1 MEKFVLSG
9 IKNDLLEAGKD
20 EGCITFQH
28 LNELLPEQIKDPG
41 AIEEL
46 FDFLGENNIEIVTQ
60 EESGK
65 RRTLSGEEWTGK
77 KAGEDETLPD
87 ALPDNEEHESEETTT
102 TYLREMGQFDL
113 LTPEEEAKYSK
124 TIREGFDAIIA
135 AIREDTSGVNE
146 IRMLVDRIDLWHRRD
161 PTLKPKKQ
169 QLNYM
174 RHCVLIATRNYPDI
188 RELFE
193 LNTKIEAYNRSVE
206 VAKDAMIR
214 ANLRLVVSIAKR
226 YMHQG
231 LTLAD
236 LIQEGNLGLMR
247 AVFRFDY
254 KKGNKFSTYASWWI
268 RQAITRAILDKTR
281 TIRLPVHFLELRSQF
296 FKAFYSLLKEL
307 GREPTPVEISK
318 MTDLPMDKILAIL
331 EASREPISLETPV
344 GDDDSTLGDFL
355 ENQESESP
363 YDAVQNRELAH
374 RVTEVLSTLLACA
387 AKHGLAEVSPMVCAL
402 DQPDRLAFPLRR
414 GLVWRRNV
422 DELRTAGP
430 GQDLLPGIASLFNG
444 ALFSAKA
451 IEAVGVPDIRL
462 FVRGDEVD
470 VHRRLVRSGLP
481 FGTCLDTVYL
491 HPYGSDEFKPIL
503 GGRMHTQYPDDPT
516 KRFFTYRNRG
526 YLLAQP
532 GLRKL
537 LPQEWLRFGWYFLV
551 TRRDPA
557 GLREWIRLRRMG
569 RRERFSRSQPLTGG
583 PS

>member
-1 MEKFVLSG
+1 M
-9 IKNDLLEAGKD
+9 
-20 EGCITFQH
+20 
-28 LNELLPEQIKDPG
+28 LPDNINSPG
-41 AIEEL
+41 AMEEL

-65 RRTLSGEEWTGK
+65 KKTLSGENWTGK
-77 KAGEDETLPD
+77 KKPEADADTE
-87 ALPDNEEHESEETTT
+87 ALPDSDEHESEETTT

-124 TIREGFDAIIA
+124 TIREGFNAIIA
-135 AIREDTSGVNE
+135 AIREEKTDTRE
-146 IRMLVDRIDLWHRRD
+146 IKMLVDRIDLWERRD

-174 RHCVLIATRNYPDI
+174 RQSVHNATRKFPDH
-188 RELFE
+188 RNLFD
-193 LNTKIEAYNRSVE
+193 LNTKIEAYLRSIE

-254 KKGNKFSTYASWWI
+254 NKGNKFSTYASWWI

-307 GREPTPVEISK
+307 GREPTPIEISR
-318 MTDLPMDKILAIL
+318 MTDLPMNKILAIL

-363 YDAVQNRELAH
+363 YDTVENRELSL
-374 RVTEVLSTLLACA
+374 RVTEVLSSLT
-387 AKHGLAEVSPMVCAL
+387 
-402 DQPDRLAFPLRR
+402 DR
-414 GLVWRRNV
+414 
-422 DELRTAGP
+422 EEK
-430 GQDLLPGIASLFNG
+430 I
-444 ALFSAKA
+444 
-451 IEAVGVPDIRL
+451 IR
-462 FVRGDEVD
+462 
-470 VHRRLVRSGLP
+470 
-481 FGTCLDTVYL
+481 
-491 HPYGSDEFKPIL
+491 
-503 GGRMHTQYPDDPT
+503 
-516 KRFFTYRNRG
+516 
-526 YLLAQP
+526 
-532 GLRKL
+532 
-537 LPQEWLRFGWYFLV
+537 LRFGIGENAEYTLEEIGKRFNVSRERIRQIEKKALNRLRHSSRREKLRYFL
-551 TRRDPA
+551 D
-557 GLREWIRLRRMG
+557 
-569 RRERFSRSQPLTGG
+569 
-583 PS
+583 

>member
-1 MEKFVLSG
+1 MLAG
-9 IKNDLLEAGKD
+9 IKNDLLEASKD

-28 LNELLPEQIKDPG
+28 LNELLPEKINDPG

-60 EESGK
+60 EDSGK
-65 RRTLSGEEWTGK
+65 RKTLSGEEWTGK
-77 KAGEDETLPD
+77 KTPEEATTEVLPD
-87 ALPDNEEHESEETTT
+87 SEEHESEETTT

-124 TIREGFDAIIA
+124 TIREGFDAIIE
-135 AIREDTSGVNE
+135 AIRTDESGTRE
-146 IRMLVDRIDLWHRRD
+146 ISMLVERIDLWQRRD

-174 RHCVLIATRNYPDI
+174 RHCVNIASRNHPDT
-188 RELFE
+188 RELFT
-193 LNTKIEAYNRSVE
+193 LNTKLEAYNRSIE
-206 VAKDAMIR
+206 VAKDCMIR

-374 RVTEVLSTLLACA
+374 RVTEVLSTLTEREE
-387 AKHGLAEVSPMVCAL
+387 K
-402 DQPDRLAFPLRR
+402 
-414 GLVWRRNV
+414 
-422 DELRTAGP
+422 
-430 GQDLLPGIASLFNG
+430 I
-444 ALFSAKA
+444 
-451 IEAVGVPDIRL
+451 IR
-462 FVRGDEVD
+462 
-470 VHRRLVRSGLP
+470 
-481 FGTCLDTVYL
+481 
-491 HPYGSDEFKPIL
+491 
-503 GGRMHTQYPDDPT
+503 
-516 KRFFTYRNRG
+516 
-526 YLLAQP
+526 
-532 GLRKL
+532 
-537 LPQEWLRFGWYFLV
+537 LRFGIGEKAEYTLEEIGKRFNVSRERIRQIEKKALNRLRHSSRRDKLRYFL
-551 TRRDPA
+551 D
-557 GLREWIRLRRMG
+557 
-569 RRERFSRSQPLTGG
+569 
-583 PS
+583 

>member
-1 MEKFVLSG
+1 MLSS
-9 IKNDLLEAGKD
+9 IKNDLLKAGRS

-28 LNELLPEQIKDPG
+28 LNEMLPDNINSPG
-41 AIEEL
+41 AMEEL

-60 EESGK
+60 EESGEK
-65 RRTLSGEEWTGK
+65 KTLSGENWTGRK
-77 KAGEDETLPD
+77 KPEADTDTE
-87 ALPDNEEHESEETTT
+87 ALPDSDEHESEETTT

-124 TIREGFDAIIA
+124 TIREGFNAIIS
-135 AIREDTSGVNE
+135 AIREEKTDTRE
-146 IRMLVDRIDLWHRRD
+146 IKMLVDRIDLWERRD

-174 RHCVLIATRNYPDI
+174 RQSVHNATLKFPDQRN
-188 RELFE
+188 LFD
-193 LNTKIEAYNRSVE
+193 LNTKIEAYLRSIE

-254 KKGNKFSTYASWWI
+254 NKGNKFSTYASWWI

-307 GREPTPVEISK
+307 GREPTPVEISR
-318 MTDLPMDKILAIL
+318 MTDLPMNKILAIL

-363 YDAVQNRELAH
+363 YDTVENRELSL
-374 RVTEVLSTLLACA
+374 RVTEVLSSLT
-387 AKHGLAEVSPMVCAL
+387 
-402 DQPDRLAFPLRR
+402 DR
-414 GLVWRRNV
+414 
-422 DELRTAGP
+422 EEK
-430 GQDLLPGIASLFNG
+430 I
-444 ALFSAKA
+444 
-451 IEAVGVPDIRL
+451 IR
-462 FVRGDEVD
+462 
-470 VHRRLVRSGLP
+470 
-481 FGTCLDTVYL
+481 
-491 HPYGSDEFKPIL
+491 
-503 GGRMHTQYPDDPT
+503 
-516 KRFFTYRNRG
+516 
-526 YLLAQP
+526 
-532 GLRKL
+532 
-537 LPQEWLRFGWYFLV
+537 LRFGIGENAEYTLEEIGKRFNVSRERIRQIEKKALNRLRHSSRREKLRYFL
-551 TRRDPA
+551 D
-557 GLREWIRLRRMG
+557 
-569 RRERFSRSQPLTGG
+569 
-583 PS
+583 

>member
-1 MEKFVLSG
+1 MLSG
-9 IKNDLLEAGKD
+9 IKDDLLEVGKN

-28 LNELLPEQIKDPG
+28 LNELLPDDINDPK
-41 AIEEL
+41 AIEEI

-60 EESGK
+60 EKSGK
-65 RRTLSGEEWTGK
+65 KKTLAGEDWTGK
-77 KAGEDETLPD
+77 SKPSVDDADVDAIPD
-87 ALPDNEEHESEETTT
+87 TEEHETEETTT

-124 TIREGFDAIIA
+124 TIREGFDSIID
-135 AIREDTSGVNE
+135 AIRKDKSGTPE
-146 IRMLVDRIDLWHRRD
+146 MKMLTDRIDLWEKRD

-174 RHCVLIATRNYPDI
+174 RHAVNMAARKHPDK

-193 LNTKIEAYNRSVE
+193 LTTRLEAYNRSIE
-206 VAKDAMIR
+206 TAKDAMIR

-363 YDAVQNRELAH
+363 YDAVQNRELEH
-374 RVTEVLSTLLACA
+374 RVTEVLSSLT
-387 AKHGLAEVSPMVCAL
+387 
-402 DQPDRLAFPLRR
+402 DR
-414 GLVWRRNV
+414 
-422 DELRTAGP
+422 EEK
-430 GQDLLPGIASLFNG
+430 I
-444 ALFSAKA
+444 
-451 IEAVGVPDIRL
+451 IR
-462 FVRGDEVD
+462 
-470 VHRRLVRSGLP
+470 
-481 FGTCLDTVYL
+481 
-491 HPYGSDEFKPIL
+491 
-503 GGRMHTQYPDDPT
+503 
-516 KRFFTYRNRG
+516 
-526 YLLAQP
+526 
-532 GLRKL
+532 
-537 LPQEWLRFGWYFLV
+537 LRFGIGEKAEYTLEEIGKRFNVSRERIRQIEKKALNRLRHSSRREKLRYFL
-551 TRRDPA
+551 D
-557 GLREWIRLRRMG
+557 
-569 RRERFSRSQPLTGG
+569 
-583 PS
+583 

>member
-1 MEKFVLSG
+1 MLAG

-28 LNELLPEQIKDPG
+28 LNELLPDQVKDPG

-65 RRTLSGEEWTGK
+65 RKTLSGEEWTGK
-77 KAGEDETLPD
+77 KSGDD
-87 ALPDNEEHESEETTT
+87 DNVSDSIPDNEEHESEETTT

-124 TIREGFDAIIA
+124 TIREGFDAIIE
-135 AIREDTSGVNE
+135 AIREDVSGVNE
-146 IRMLVDRIDLWHRRD
+146 IKLLVDRIDLWHRRD

-174 RHCVLIATRNYPDI
+174 RHCVSIANRNYPDK
-188 RELFE
+188 RDLFE
-193 LNTKIEAYNRSVE
+193 LNTKIEAYNRSIE
-206 VAKDAMIR
+206 TAKDAMIR

-374 RVTEVLSTLLACA
+374 RVTEVLSTLT
-387 AKHGLAEVSPMVCAL
+387 
-402 DQPDRLAFPLRR
+402 DR
-414 GLVWRRNV
+414 
-422 DELRTAGP
+422 EEK
-430 GQDLLPGIASLFNG
+430 I
-444 ALFSAKA
+444 
-451 IEAVGVPDIRL
+451 IR
-462 FVRGDEVD
+462 
-470 VHRRLVRSGLP
+470 
-481 FGTCLDTVYL
+481 
-491 HPYGSDEFKPIL
+491 
-503 GGRMHTQYPDDPT
+503 
-516 KRFFTYRNRG
+516 
-526 YLLAQP
+526 
-532 GLRKL
+532 
-537 LPQEWLRFGWYFLV
+537 LRFGIGEKAEYTLEEIGKRFNV
-551 TRRDPA
+551 S
-557 GLREWIRLRRMG
+557 RERIRQIEKKALNRLRHSS
-569 RRERFSRSQPLTGG
+569 RREKLRFFLD
-583 PS
+583 